1 MPPDPHRRLPAAV
14 EDEVWA
20 VFELPVAQRGV
31 RVQQLCAQHPE
42 LAWRIRRLL
51 LLIEGRGVPVGSLPL
66 AGATGDVRSA
76 EWRLVAEFLWLV
88 VARLGAVDGEPA
100 AGALRTAARQ
110 VFEVDFVARPA
121 AAAIVREQLAGCP
134 WLG

>member
-1 MPPDPHRRLPAAV
+1 M
-14 EDEVWA
+14 
-20 VFELPVAQRGV
+20 FELPVAQRGV